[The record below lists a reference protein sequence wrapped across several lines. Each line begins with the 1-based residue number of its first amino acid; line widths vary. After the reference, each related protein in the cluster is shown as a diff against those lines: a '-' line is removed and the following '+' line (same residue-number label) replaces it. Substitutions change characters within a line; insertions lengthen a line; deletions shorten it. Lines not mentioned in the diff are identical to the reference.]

1 VTLSLHSRLCSA
13 RGLAHVRSKG
23 QFQGEFNVSKCR
35 SRKPQGDKTTSGGQ
49 KQTSFRLAD
58 YCQRA
63 PDVERAFKMK
73 VLTIQEQGL
82 EQLVPNLRQESTKRF
97 CHISRVSFTGTRF
110 CKELLFIMIYSCST
124 STKRAKRRSAASAR
138 KDGGQQRSGTFEP
151 SLPE

>member
-1 VTLSLHSRLCSA
+1 M
-13 RGLAHVRSKG
+13 RSKG

-49 KQTSFRLAD
+49 KQISFRLAD

-82 EQLVPNLRQESTKRF
+82 EQLVPNLQQESTRRYF
-97 CHISRVSFTGTRF
+97 HIPCVSFTGTRF
-110 CKELLFIMIYSCST
+110 CKELLCIMIYSCST
-124 STKRAKRRSAASAR
+124 STKRAKRRWA
-138 KDGGQQRSGTFEP
+138 TT
-151 SLPE
+151 LWHL